1 MLSSVIVVWCTGVI
15 GQLITEVVVMVVA
28 MTVVVM
34 MGTVKMAMVMMKPV
48 RANSPDED
56 EEWRIPSECARA
68 VSHQ

>member
-1 MLSSVIVVWCTGVI
+1 
-15 GQLITEVVVMVVA
+15 MVVA